1 MTIVEPLNARHH
13 WECPER
19 GSFVSLRF
27 FFREQVNML
36 DPLTSTLLR
45 SGMKIRCRKVFFML
59 NAATLRYKLGA
70 RRLAMCSSV
79 FKFAD
84 PLPK

>member
-1 MTIVEPLNARHH
+1 MPDTI
-13 WECPER
+13 
-19 GSFVSLRF
+19 GSVLKEVHLLACVF